1 MAIDHVSEK
10 AAALQPTQGLAAP
23 KYAPPLPAHDAGMGT
38 PAPGDQVLLS
48 GNQDLKYQQLQQKNE
63 RVNATASAI
72 RNTDR
77 SLESL
82 GQNIDALKVPLEA
95 IIKNFPPFSPQDEAR
110 QKFLM
115 KYSSLRREIDDLTL
129 PLPPDVIQARKA
141 EALPAPLPSD
151 VTDSQIADHVAKLD
165 AIGGSLGE
173 TRAGMAAD
181 TAALVHDGRFSRIF
195 SGPNGA
201 QTPLFEGHLTE
212 NAAAQKSAE
221 VGRQFATVVSQGV
234 AATGSQFLKGLS

>member
-1 MAIDHVSEK
+1 MAIDHVGEK
-10 AAALQPTQGLAAP
+10 AAALQPAPSLAAS
-23 KYAPPLPAHDAGMGT
+23 KYVPPLLAHDAGKGT

-48 GNQDLKYQQLQQKNE
+48 GNQDQKYQQLQQKNQ
-63 RVNATASAI
+63 RLNATASAI

-115 KYSSLRREIDDLTL
+115 KYSSLRREIDDLTI
-129 PLPPDVIQARKA
+129 PLPPDVIKARKA

-165 AIGGSLGE
+165 AIGASLGD

-181 TAALVHDGRFSRIF
+181 TASLVHDGRFSQIF
-195 SGPNGA
+195 SGPNDA
-201 QTPLFEGHLTE
+201 ETPVFGSQLTE
-212 NAAAQKSAE
+212 KVAVQKSAE

-234 AATGSQFLKGLS
+234 ATTGSQFLKGLS